1 MKPKRKPKQPK
12 GDPDCPCSKLLRLM
26 PPLHHWP
33 NREEDFRISHSD
45 VVLFI
50 IFAMSLNNRRSKSW
64 SVAVRLFDKARGLG
78 LIVFNQRAGTWQGKD
93 YRPGERHP
101 RNQELVA
108 RIRAVRR

>member
-1 MKPKRKPKQPK
+1 MKPKRKPKD
-12 GDPDCPCSKLLRLM
+12 DPGCPYSPILGRM
-26 PPLHHWP
+26 PPLSHYP

-64 SVAVRLFDKARGLG
+64 SVAVRLFAKARRLR
-78 LIVFNQRAGTWQGKD
+78 LLKFDQRNRTWQGKD

-101 RNQELVA
+101 RSQELVA